1 MQHVGKKPEP
11 SGDWPGGSRP
21 VSSATFADP
30 QVPVRLRSV
39 RLKVQE
45 AHYFLEAMA
54 TAGMDQ
60 QVMEFN
66 LNAYASAARSVTF
79 TLQAAMHDIEQFD
92 EWYAPIRARLR
103 VDPIARL
110 FLELRNESQKE
121 GASWIPGGIAIRDES
136 GELQPHYCFTRIRK
150 DGELVFACD
159 VLGLARAHLA
169 RLVDLV
175 AEVETHFT
183 NAGAT
188 ASIDRSRQS
197 SR

>member
-1 MQHVGKKPEP
+1 M
-11 SGDWPGGSRP
+11 
-21 VSSATFADP
+21 
-30 QVPVRLRSV
+30 PVRLRAV

-45 AHYFLEAMA
+45 ARYFLEAMA
-54 TAGMDQ
+54 AAGMDQ

-79 TLQAAMHDIEQFD
+79 TLQAAMHDVDQFA
-92 EWYAPIRARLR
+92 EWYTPIRARLR

-121 GASWIPGGIAIRDES
+121 GASWIPGGIAVRDES

-159 VLGLARAHLA
+159 VIGLARTHLKN
-169 RLVDLV
+169 LVELITD
-175 AEVETHFT
+175 AEEHFP
-183 NAGAT
+183 
-188 ASIDRSRQS
+188 S
-197 SR
+197 